1 MRNFVANIIGTDII
15 NIQKNIMLVRQRY
28 DLDRTVRLV
37 INCVIFVGIIWLV
50 NILKGVLLPFLV
62 GCLIAY
68 LFEPFVQFNRQL
80 LNLKGRVIASLVTLF
95 EMTFFFI
102 ALCYL
107 VVPMV
112 IRESTQMA
120 SLLKNYAT
128 SDFHIPFL
136 PEEIHEF
143 LRNNVNFE
151 LLAQKLSHEEWM
163 KMLEEGFSASWSV
176 ISSSIALVMSLFSWV
191 IVLLY
196 VVFIM
201 IDYEKLARGFR
212 RMVMPKYRR
221 IVFKIGRD
229 VKNSMNHYFRGQA
242 LVAFIVGILF
252 SIGFLIIGLP
262 MAIVL
267 GMFIGLLNMVP
278 YLQLISL
285 VPATLIC
292 IVVSV
297 SGGTPFWTLFWE
309 MIAVYCI
316 VQAIQD
322 LILTPKII
330 GKAMS
335 LNPALIFLS
344 LSIWGTLLGFIGL
357 IIAIP
362 LTTLLLAY
370 YDEYFIRPHEHRQR
384 VREHGNPS

>member
-143 LRNNVNFE
+143 LRNNSKFRTPCPETVPRGMDE
-151 LLAQKLSHEEWM
+151 DAR
-163 KMLEEGFSASWSV
+163 
-176 ISSSIALVMSLFSWV
+176 
-191 IVLLY
+191 
-196 VVFIM
+196 
-201 IDYEKLARGFR
+201 RGFLGL
-212 RMVMPKYRR
+212 MV
-221 IVFKIGRD
+221 G
-229 VKNSMNHYFRGQA
+229 
-242 LVAFIVGILF
+242 
-252 SIGFLIIGLP
+252 
-262 MAIVL
+262 
-267 GMFIGLLNMVP
+267 
-278 YLQLISL
+278 
-285 VPATLIC
+285 
-292 IVVSV
+292 
-297 SGGTPFWTLFWE
+297 
-309 MIAVYCI
+309 
-316 VQAIQD
+316 D
-322 LILTPKII
+322 LKLDSARNEP
-330 GKAMS
+330 
-335 LNPALIFLS
+335 
-344 LSIWGTLLGFIGL
+344 
-357 IIAIP
+357 
-362 LTTLLLAY
+362 
-370 YDEYFIRPHEHRQR
+370 
-384 VREHGNPS
+384 V

>member
-1 MRNFVANIIGTDII
+1 
-15 NIQKNIMLVRQRY
+15 MLVRQRY

-37 INCVIFVGIIWLV
+37 INCVLFIGVIWLV
-50 NILKGVLLPFLV
+50 SVLKDVLLPFCV

-68 LFEPFVQFNRQL
+68 LLEPFVRFNRQL
-80 LNLKGRVIASLVTLF
+80 LNLKGRVIATFVTLF

-102 ALCYL
+102 VLCYF
-107 VVPMV
+107 VVP
-112 IRESTQMA
+112 IIINEAAQMA
-120 SLLKNYAT
+120 ALLKNYT
-128 SDFHIPFL
+128 RNDFTIPFIPAEL
-136 PEEIHEF
+136 HDF
-143 LRNNVNFE
+143 LRNNVDFE
-151 LLAQKLSHEEWM
+151 LISRKLSHEEWLRM
-163 KMLEEGFSASWSV
+163 FEEGLNASWQV
-176 ISSSIALVMSLFSWV
+176 ISGSVSLIMGLFSWV
-191 IVLLY
+191 IVFLY

-201 IDYEKLARGFR
+201 LDYDKISRGFR
-212 RMVMPKYRR
+212 RMVLPKYRR
-221 IVFKIGRD
+221 VVFKIGRD
-229 VKNSMNHYFRGQA
+229 VKQSMNQYFRGQA
-242 LVAFIVGILF
+242 LVAFCVGILF

-262 MAIVL
+262 LAIVL

-285 VPATLIC
+285 IPATLFC
-292 IVVSV
+292 IIVSV
-297 SGGTPFWTLFWE
+297 GGHGSFWTLFWE

-335 LNPALIFLS
+335 LNPAIIFLS

-370 YDEYFIRPHEHRQR
+370 YDEYFITPYEKRKRHRNRHHHTHELQ
-384 VREHGNPS
+384 N